1 MRKKVLGKEQQLR
14 IGGMINFSDAEL
26 QVNAMLMQLKAK
38 ELAIARGNITTFPP
52 GVHFFSAK
60 TLIDDSEVFKIIKT
74 MPKGKLVIYTRR

>member
-1 MRKKVLGKEQQLR
+1 
-14 IGGMINFSDAEL
+14 
-26 QVNAMLMQLKAK
+26 MQLKAK

-52 GVHFFSAK
+52 AVHFFSAK